1 MKTTERKEQIIRI
14 QSQSRYREINE
25 SLEKVLQ
32 VEATRVTKAT
42 VEAALIEEVKA
53 HREKCPVGCARRSGY
68 YQRSLDSQYGRIE
81 KLNVPK
87 LRQGNGERE
96 WSILTRYE
104 RFLGNLLDYC
114 LGLYVMGLSLRDLQ
128 EALYGLL
135 GNVLSVS
142 AVNRITLK
150 AEKQMN
156 QHRYAA
162 IEDTPPILIVD
173 GVWVSIQYASEERWE
188 DKAGHCRKLRQA
200 QDSVILVAMAIW
212 PDGTQQILHYE
223 VASQESQEHWENFFE
238 NLVKRGFNSEQVKL
252 VVSDGTTGLPPVLAQ
267 YLPRAQHQRCITHKV
282 RAMLR
287 HLDYDNLPTHDE
299 EGHKLSKQEAKKQR
313 FEQIQTDAYDIYKAA
328 DWLQAVDALKVFF
341 DRWYS
346 LEPKALKTFL
356 YDIDLTFNFY
366 DFDPSLH
373 SLIRTSNAL
382 ERFFREFR
390 NKADEIGAFPN
401 QDSCLTLFFLILQ
414 RYQAKHDRIKTHGE

>member
-1 MKTTERKEQIIRI
+1 M
-14 QSQSRYREINE
+14 
-25 SLEKVLQ
+25 
-32 VEATRVTKAT
+32 
-42 VEAALIEEVKA
+42 KA

-252 VVSDGTTGLPPVLAQ
+252 VVSDGTTG
-267 YLPRAQHQRCITHKV
+267 
-282 RAMLR
+282 
-287 HLDYDNLPTHDE
+287 
-299 EGHKLSKQEAKKQR
+299 
-313 FEQIQTDAYDIYKAA
+313 
-328 DWLQAVDALKVFF
+328 
-341 DRWYS
+341 
-346 LEPKALKTFL
+346 
-356 YDIDLTFNFY
+356 
-366 DFDPSLH
+366 
-373 SLIRTSNAL
+373 
-382 ERFFREFR
+382 
-390 NKADEIGAFPN
+390 
-401 QDSCLTLFFLILQ
+401 
-414 RYQAKHDRIKTHGE
+414 